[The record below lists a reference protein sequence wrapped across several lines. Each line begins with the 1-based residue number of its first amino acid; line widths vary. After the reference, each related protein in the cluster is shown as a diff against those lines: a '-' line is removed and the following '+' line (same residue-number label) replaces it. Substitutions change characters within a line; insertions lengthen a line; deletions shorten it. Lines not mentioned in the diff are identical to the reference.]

1 MSSQHPPTP
10 KKLNGRG
17 ENVPISLTVVITPQC
32 NVKPPC
38 CTPQLPT
45 IFAWRGG
52 VCLSV
57 QREDTAVYSYT
68 GCAQDRG
75 PQENPYLFSTRSI
88 HPLHTPAMRC
98 QIKIPMVWTEGK
110 EAQGGSEEREHHN
123 PKGLSCDSVPRWLPG
138 VGRGSMALGEGHP
151 TFMRFPDG
159 GFLGPGI

>member
-1 MSSQHPPTP
+1 MQCQTTLFVVVVAR
-10 KKLNGRG
+10 LNYPQSLLEGRG
-17 ENVPISLTVVITPQC
+17 E
-32 NVKPPC
+32 
-38 CTPQLPT
+38 
-45 IFAWRGG
+45 

-110 EAQGGSEEREHHN
+110 EAQRKESIIT
-123 PKGLSCDSVPRWLPG
+123 PKGFPVTLYHADSLG
-138 VGRGSMALGEGHP
+138 LGEGAWLSGRDIQP
-151 TFMRFPDG
+151 S
-159 GFLGPGI
+159 